1 MFGIM
6 HYFNNIEVEF
16 IYRKYYNSLKNG
28 ILIIKN
34 QFDLEK
40 DIVINGFSEEQNA
53 NYYSCYRFIDSEIQ
67 LLKNIGYKN
76 IKK

>member
-40 DIVINGFSEEQNA
+40 DIVINGFSE
-53 NYYSCYRFIDSEIQ
+53 
-67 LLKNIGYKN
+67 
-76 IKK
+76 